1 MKDMPLDVAGQ
12 IVGGQV
18 ANILVREKS
27 GKKLE
32 IGDILVAEDEE
43 NSYLILQVYNLIYGS
58 QIPKA
63 THELLAGLR
72 LEGFGTNLEFL
83 EPQLRNYVL
92 AEVKAMAH
100 VRGNGED
107 AQVKIPKIL
116 PSFFQTI
123 RPVQKDDLKFLTQP
137 KDPVYLGKVRSGS
150 KIIDLDVYLPSVEVF
165 SHHVLIPA
173 TTGRGKSNLVRVMMW
188 SVLDLES
195 VGALVLDPHDEYYG
209 RDGGGLRNHPNA
221 RERLAYYTPNPKD
234 GAKSLIINLKSIKP
248 DHFTGII
255 NFTDAQWDAIRL
267 YYQEFNEDWLE
278 NLILQNPLDGA
289 TVKPSTFGVLRRKFY
304 LTLGIDARDGEIRCR
319 NNAFSIGSKG
329 KSTIDDIVKFL
340 EDGKTVIVDT
350 ARLSDAAELLI
361 GSIVAGTVL
370 DKYQYYK
377 TTGELDKKPAITI
390 VIEEAP
396 RVLGIDVL
404 EEGDNIYATIARE
417 GRKFKIGLTAITQL
431 SSLIPKTI
439 LANMNTKII
448 LGNEMATERA
458 AIIASASQ
466 DLSEE
471 DRTIASLDKGE
482 AIVSSIFS
490 KFAIPIQVPM
500 FDDFIKE
507 KSTKNKKSKTIVVG

>member
-1 MKDMPLDVAGQ
+1 MKEMPLDVAGQ

-32 IGDILVAEDEE
+32 IGDILVAEDED
-43 NSYLILQVYNLIYGS
+43 SYLILQVYNLSYGS

-92 AEVKAMAH
+92 AEVKAIAH
-100 VRGNGED
+100 VEGKGEN
-107 AQVKIPKIL
+107 AKVKMPKIL

-150 KIIDLDVYLPSVEVF
+150 KIIDLDVYLPSADVF
-165 SHHVLIPA
+165 PHHVLIPA

-188 SVLDLES
+188 SVLDLDS
-195 VGALVLDPHDEYYG
+195 VGALILDPHDEYYG
-209 RDGGGLRNHPNA
+209 RDEVGLRNHPNA
-221 RERLAYYTPNPKD
+221 KERLAYYTPNPKN

-248 DHFTGII
+248 DHFAGII

-267 YYQEFNEDWLE
+267 YYREFDENWLE
-278 NLILQNPLDGA
+278 HLILETPIEGNIQPR
-289 TVKPSTFGVLRRKFY
+289 TFGVLKRKLY
-304 LTLGIDARDGEIRCR
+304 LTLGIEVRDGEINCR

-329 KSTIDDIVKFL
+329 ESTIDDMVKFL
-340 EDGKTVIVDT
+340 ESGKAVIVDT

-361 GSIVAGTVL
+361 GSIVAGTIL

-377 TTGELDKKPAITI
+377 TTGELEKKPAITI

-404 EEGDNIYATIARE
+404 KEGDNIYSTIARE

-482 AIVSSIFS
+482 AIVSSIFG
-490 KFAIPIQVPM
+490 KFAIPIQIPM
-500 FDDFIKE
+500 FNDFIKE
-507 KSTKNKKSKTIVVG
+507 KSAKGNKSKTIVVG